1 MSDSGLYIRA
11 HFNGEQ
17 VECREAVGSV
27 LRPKEESRACIRW
40 QRQLPV
46 GCSDSKADCST
57 SRLGIPHAVQ
67 TDPLQDTHTFSWG
80 CQNDQ
85 QRAEQLCSPGVV
97 APDLL
102 PCQQNAVAELRKRD
116 IDLKLNLKAACSN
129 RWVDWEAP
137 SGAIHDLLLAHA
149 TRGCKT
155 CRCTFRKIQGSRVG
169 MTRRNHS

>member
-1 MSDSGLYIRA
+1 MSDSGLYIGA

-46 GCSDSKADCST
+46 GCSDSQADCST

-80 CQNDQ
+80 SKMTN
-85 QRAEQLCSPGVV
+85 REQSSFAHQELWHRICS
-97 APDLL
+97 
-102 PCQQNAVAELRKRD
+102 
-116 IDLKLNLKAACSN
+116 
-129 RWVDWEAP
+129 
-137 SGAIHDLLLAHA
+137 LA
-149 TRGCKT
+149 
-155 CRCTFRKIQGSRVG
+155 SRIL
-169 MTRRNHS
+169 